1 MTGPVSLLTA
11 NDIVMLIEKPH
22 VTVKLHERV
31 LEVDLTGGFKKELED
46 IVEAR
51 PVLRQTVGFLFQTII
66 PLDVPLKDVETTT
79 LDERGRVKIVI
90 PHRRDLVIPLT
101 PDESK
106 PFLIKLDW
114 LIALEKQR
122 VRMEDEQ
129 RRREFQAH
137 QPGRKHLDEE
147 SLTSSDI
154 Q

>member
-1 MTGPVSLLTA
+1 MTNS
-11 NDIVMLIEKPH
+11 DIVMQIEKPH
-22 VTVKLHERV
+22 VKVKLHERV

-46 IVEAR
+46 IVEAK
-51 PVLRQTVGFLFQTII
+51 PALRQTVGFLFQTII
-66 PLDVPLKDVETTT
+66 PLDVPLKDIESTT
-79 LDERGRVKIVI
+79 LDERGRVKII
-90 PHRRDLVIPLT
+90 IRHRSDLIIPLT

-122 VRMEDEQ
+122 VRTEDEE

-147 SLTSSDI
+147 SLASSDI

>member
-1 MTGPVSLLTA
+1 MTTS
-11 NDIVMLIEKPH
+11 DIVMLIEKPH
-22 VTVKLHERV
+22 VKVKLHERV
-31 LEVDLTGGFKKELED
+31 LEVDLTGGFRKELED

-51 PVLRQTVGFLFQTII
+51 PALRQTVGFLFQTII
-66 PLDVPLKDVETTT
+66 PLDVPLKDIETTT
-79 LDERGRVKIVI
+79 LDERGRVRIVI
-90 PHRRDLVIPLT
+90 PHRRDLVIPLA

-114 LIALEKQR
+114 LIALEKRR
-122 VRMEDEQ
+122 VRSEDEQ

-137 QPGRKHLDEE
+137 QPRRKHLDQE

>member
-1 MTGPVSLLTA
+1 LHSMTTS
-11 NDIVMLIEKPH
+11 DIVMLIEKPH
-22 VTVKLHERV
+22 VKVKLHERV
-31 LEVDLTGGFKKELED
+31 LEVDLTAGFKKELED

-51 PVLRQTVGFLFQTII
+51 PALRQTVGFLFQTII
-66 PLDVPLKDVETTT
+66 PLDVLLRDIETTT

-106 PFLIKLDW
+106 PFLVKLDW
-114 LIALEKQR
+114 LIALERQR
-122 VRMEDEQ
+122 VRAEGEE

-137 QPGRKHLDEE
+137 QPGRKHLDQE